1 MNRIKQIWEKGPD
14 NYILPFLWM
23 HGASD
28 EKKKRMVEVIYE
40 SGARAVCLE
49 ARPHPD
55 FVGSLWWHDV
65 EVILEEAKKK
75 DMKVWILDD
84 AHFPTGLEN
93 GAAEHAPEK
102 LKRICLTEQHM
113 DILGPVSDLYVKIEE
128 RLNCDPETGEF
139 IPEYYKEK
147 VVEVL
152 LGKTETR
159 ENKKIIITVF
169 TVLLIIFILVAG
181 IFIFVGMAFK
191 NSEPFKH
198 SIELIENNSEIMEY
212 IGNDY
217 KQTGMILGSIN
228 VSGDSTGNAS
238 IMYKIKGKN
247 GISRIYVKAEKE
259 NGIWIYQKILFYKE
273 LGSTDVIDLL
283 EEK

>member
-1 MNRIKQIWEKGPD
+1 MKTGLFFTIFFILWIGP
-14 NYILPFLWM
+14 IIA
-23 HGASD
+23 G
-28 EKKKRMVEVIYE
+28 VI
-40 SGARAVCLE
+40 V
-49 ARPHPD
+49 
-55 FVGSLWWHDV
+55 
-65 EVILEEAKKK
+65 AKKK
-75 DMKVWILDD
+75 NRSPHWFWLGIWPGIGLWVFIIMLILK
-84 AHFPTGLEN
+84 PLEICETCNKTIPN
-93 GAAEHAPEK
+93 GAKVCPYCGKETMMASK
-102 LKRICLTEQHM
+102 TTEE
-113 DILGPVSDLYVKIEE
+113 I
-128 RLNCDPETGEF
+128 
-139 IPEYYKEK
+139 
-147 VVEVL
+147 
-152 LGKTETR
+152 KTIKKK
-159 ENKKIIITVF
+159 ENKKIIITVL
-169 TVLLIIFILVAG
+169 TVLLIIFLLVEG
-181 IFIFVGMAFK
+181 IFIFVVMAFK

-273 LGSTDVIDLL
+273 FGSTDVIDLL

>member
-1 MNRIKQIWEKGPD
+1 MKTGLFFTIFFILWIGP
-14 NYILPFLWM
+14 IIA
-23 HGASD
+23 G
-28 EKKKRMVEVIYE
+28 VI
-40 SGARAVCLE
+40 
-49 ARPHPD
+49 
-55 FVGSLWWHDV
+55 
-65 EVILEEAKKK
+65 IAKKK
-75 DMKVWILDD
+75 NRSPHWFWLGIWPGIGLWVFIIMLILK
-84 AHFPTGLEN
+84 PLEICETCNKTIPN
-93 GAAEHAPEK
+93 GAKVCPYCGKETMMASK
-102 LKRICLTEQHM
+102 TTEE
-113 DILGPVSDLYVKIEE
+113 I
-128 RLNCDPETGEF
+128 
-139 IPEYYKEK
+139 
-147 VVEVL
+147 
-152 LGKTETR
+152 KTIKKK
-159 ENKKIIITVF
+159 ENKKIIITVL
-169 TVLLIIFILVAG
+169 TVLLIIFLLVEG
-181 IFIFVGMAFK
+181 IFIFVVMAFK

-273 LGSTDVIDLL
+273 FGSTDVIDLL

>member
-1 MNRIKQIWEKGPD
+1 MKTGLFFTIFFILWIGP
-14 NYILPFLWM
+14 IIA
-23 HGASD
+23 G
-28 EKKKRMVEVIYE
+28 VI
-40 SGARAVCLE
+40 
-49 ARPHPD
+49 
-55 FVGSLWWHDV
+55 
-65 EVILEEAKKK
+65 IAKKK
-75 DMKVWILDD
+75 NRSPHWFWLGIWPGIGLWVFIIMLILK
-84 AHFPTGLEN
+84 PLEICESCNKTIPN
-93 GAAEHAPEK
+93 GAKVCPYCGKETMLASK
-102 LKRICLTEQHM
+102 TTEE
-113 DILGPVSDLYVKIEE
+113 IK
-128 RLNCDPETGEF
+128 
-139 IPEYYKEK
+139 K
-147 VVEVL
+147 
-152 LGKTETR
+152 R

-181 IFIFVGMAFK
+181 IFIFVWMAFK

>member
-1 MNRIKQIWEKGPD
+1 MKTGLFFTIFFILWIGP
-14 NYILPFLWM
+14 IIA
-23 HGASD
+23 G
-28 EKKKRMVEVIYE
+28 VI
-40 SGARAVCLE
+40 V
-49 ARPHPD
+49 
-55 FVGSLWWHDV
+55 
-65 EVILEEAKKK
+65 AKKK
-75 DMKVWILDD
+75 NRSPHWFWLGIWPGIGLWVFIIMLILK
-84 AHFPTGLEN
+84 PLEICETCNKTIPN
-93 GAAEHAPEK
+93 GAKVCPYCGKETMMASK
-102 LKRICLTEQHM
+102 TTEE
-113 DILGPVSDLYVKIEE
+113 IK
-128 RLNCDPETGEF
+128 
-139 IPEYYKEK
+139 K
-147 VVEVL
+147 
-152 LGKTETR
+152 R

-273 LGSTDVIDLL
+273 FGSTDVIDLL
-283 EEK
+283 EEN

>member
-1 MNRIKQIWEKGPD
+1 MKTGLFFTIFFILWIGP
-14 NYILPFLWM
+14 IIA
-23 HGASD
+23 G
-28 EKKKRMVEVIYE
+28 VI
-40 SGARAVCLE
+40 V
-49 ARPHPD
+49 
-55 FVGSLWWHDV
+55 
-65 EVILEEAKKK
+65 AKKK
-75 DMKVWILDD
+75 NRSPHWFWLGIWPGIGLWVFIIMLILK
-84 AHFPTGLEN
+84 PLEICETCNKTIPN
-93 GAAEHAPEK
+93 GAKVCPYCGKETMLASK
-102 LKRICLTEQHM
+102 TTEE
-113 DILGPVSDLYVKIEE
+113 IKKI
-128 RLNCDPETGEF
+128 
-139 IPEYYKEK
+139 KK
-147 VVEVL
+147 
-152 LGKTETR
+152 R

>member
-1 MNRIKQIWEKGPD
+1 MKTGLFFTIFFILWIGP
-14 NYILPFLWM
+14 IIA
-23 HGASD
+23 G
-28 EKKKRMVEVIYE
+28 VI
-40 SGARAVCLE
+40 V
-49 ARPHPD
+49 
-55 FVGSLWWHDV
+55 
-65 EVILEEAKKK
+65 AKKK
-75 DMKVWILDD
+75 NRSPHWFWLGIWPGIGLWVFIIMLILKPLEICESCNKTIPNEAKVCPYCGKETML
-84 AHFPTGLEN
+84 ASKT
-93 GAAEHAPEK
+93 
-102 LKRICLTEQHM
+102 TEE
-113 DILGPVSDLYVKIEE
+113 IK
-128 RLNCDPETGEF
+128 
-139 IPEYYKEK
+139 K
-147 VVEVL
+147 
-152 LGKTETR
+152 R

-169 TVLLIIFILVAG
+169 IVLLIIFILVAG

-198 SIELIENNSEIMEY
+198 SIKLIENNSEIMEY

-228 VSGDSTGNAS
+228 VSGNSTGNAS

>member
-1 MNRIKQIWEKGPD
+1 MKTGLFFTIFFILWIGP
-14 NYILPFLWM
+14 IIA
-23 HGASD
+23 G
-28 EKKKRMVEVIYE
+28 VI
-40 SGARAVCLE
+40 V
-49 ARPHPD
+49 
-55 FVGSLWWHDV
+55 
-65 EVILEEAKKK
+65 AKKK
-75 DMKVWILDD
+75 NRSPHWFWLGIWPGIGLWVFIIMLILK
-84 AHFPTGLEN
+84 PLEICESCNKTIPN
-93 GAAEHAPEK
+93 GAKVCPYCGKETMLASK
-102 LKRICLTEQHM
+102 TTEE
-113 DILGPVSDLYVKIEE
+113 IKKI
-128 RLNCDPETGEF
+128 
-139 IPEYYKEK
+139 KK
-147 VVEVL
+147 
-152 LGKTETR
+152 R
-159 ENKKIIITVF
+159 ENKKIIIITVF
-169 TVLLIIFILVAG
+169 TVLLIIFIFVAD
-181 IFIFVGMAFK
+181 IFIFVGMSFK

>member
-1 MNRIKQIWEKGPD
+1 MKTGLFFTIFFILWIGP
-14 NYILPFLWM
+14 IIA
-23 HGASD
+23 G
-28 EKKKRMVEVIYE
+28 VI
-40 SGARAVCLE
+40 V
-49 ARPHPD
+49 
-55 FVGSLWWHDV
+55 
-65 EVILEEAKKK
+65 AKKK
-75 DMKVWILDD
+75 NRSPHWFWLGIWPGIGLWVFIIMLILK
-84 AHFPTGLEN
+84 PLEICESCNKTIPN
-93 GAAEHAPEK
+93 GAKVCPYCGKETMLASK
-102 LKRICLTEQHM
+102 TTEE
-113 DILGPVSDLYVKIEE
+113 I
-128 RLNCDPETGEF
+128 
-139 IPEYYKEK
+139 
-147 VVEVL
+147 
-152 LGKTETR
+152 KTIKKR

-181 IFIFVGMAFK
+181 IFIFVGIAFK

-273 LGSTDVIDLL
+273 FGSTDVIDLL

>member
-1 MNRIKQIWEKGPD
+1 MKTGLFFTIFFILWIGP
-14 NYILPFLWM
+14 IIA
-23 HGASD
+23 G
-28 EKKKRMVEVIYE
+28 V
-40 SGARAVCLE
+40 
-49 ARPHPD
+49 
-55 FVGSLWWHDV
+55 FV
-65 EVILEEAKKK
+65 AKKK
-75 DMKVWILDD
+75 NRSPHWFWLGIWPGIGLWVFIIMLILK
-84 AHFPTGLEN
+84 PLEICESCNKTIPN
-93 GAAEHAPEK
+93 GAKVCPYCGKETMLASK
-102 LKRICLTEQHM
+102 TTEEM
-113 DILGPVSDLYVKIEE
+113 
-128 RLNCDPETGEF
+128 
-139 IPEYYKEK
+139 
-147 VVEVL
+147 
-152 LGKTETR
+152 KTIKKK
-159 ENKKIIITVF
+159 ENKKIIITVLI
-169 TVLLIIFILVAG
+169 VLLIIFILVAG
-181 IFIFVGMAFK
+181 IFIFVVMAFK

-273 LGSTDVIDLL
+273 IGSTDVIDLL

>member
-1 MNRIKQIWEKGPD
+1 MKTGLFFTIFFILWIGP
-14 NYILPFLWM
+14 IIA
-23 HGASD
+23 G
-28 EKKKRMVEVIYE
+28 VI
-40 SGARAVCLE
+40 V
-49 ARPHPD
+49 
-55 FVGSLWWHDV
+55 
-65 EVILEEAKKK
+65 AKKK
-75 DMKVWILDD
+75 NRSPHWFWLGIWPGIGLWVFIIMLILK
-84 AHFPTGLEN
+84 PLEICESCNKTIPN
-93 GAAEHAPEK
+93 GAKVCPYCGKETMLASK
-102 LKRICLTEQHM
+102 TTEE
-113 DILGPVSDLYVKIEE
+113 IKKI
-128 RLNCDPETGEF
+128 
-139 IPEYYKEK
+139 KK
-147 VVEVL
+147 
-152 LGKTETR
+152 R

-181 IFIFVGMAFK
+181 IFIFVGIAFK

-198 SIELIENNSEIMEY
+198 SIELIENNLEIMEY

-259 NGIWIYQKILFYKE
+259 NGIWIYQKILFYKK

>member
-1 MNRIKQIWEKGPD
+1 MKTGLFFTIFFILWIGPT
-14 NYILPFLWM
+14 IA
-23 HGASD
+23 G
-28 EKKKRMVEVIYE
+28 VI
-40 SGARAVCLE
+40 V
-49 ARPHPD
+49 
-55 FVGSLWWHDV
+55 
-65 EVILEEAKKK
+65 AKKK
-75 DMKVWILDD
+75 NRSPHWFWLGIWPGIGLWVFIIMLILKS
-84 AHFPTGLEN
+84 LEICESCNKTIPN
-93 GAAEHAPEK
+93 GAKVCPYCGKETMLASK
-102 LKRICLTEQHM
+102 T
-113 DILGPVSDLYVKIEE
+113 IEE
-128 RLNCDPETGEF
+128 IET
-139 IPEYYKEK
+139 IKK
-147 VVEVL
+147 
-152 LGKTETR
+152 R

-169 TVLLIIFILVAG
+169 AVLLIIFIFVAG
-181 IFIFVGMAFK
+181 IFIFVGMSFK

-217 KQTGMILGSIN
+217 KQIGMILGSIN

-273 LGSTDVIDLL
+273 IGSTDVIDLL

>member
-1 MNRIKQIWEKGPD
+1 MKTGLFFTIFFILWIGP
-14 NYILPFLWM
+14 IIA
-23 HGASD
+23 G
-28 EKKKRMVEVIYE
+28 VI
-40 SGARAVCLE
+40 V
-49 ARPHPD
+49 
-55 FVGSLWWHDV
+55 
-65 EVILEEAKKK
+65 AKKK
-75 DMKVWILDD
+75 NRSPHWFWLGIW
-84 AHFPTGLEN
+84 PGIGLWVFIIMLIFKPLEICESCNKTIPN
-93 GAAEHAPEK
+93 GAKVCPYCGKETMLASK
-102 LKRICLTEQHM
+102 TTEE
-113 DILGPVSDLYVKIEE
+113 IKKI
-128 RLNCDPETGEF
+128 
-139 IPEYYKEK
+139 KK
-147 VVEVL
+147 
-152 LGKTETR
+152 R
-159 ENKKIIITVF
+159 ENKKIIITVL
-169 TVLLIIFILVAG
+169 TVLLIIFLLVEG
-181 IFIFVGMAFK
+181 VFIFVVMAFK

>member
-1 MNRIKQIWEKGPD
+1 MKTGLFFTIFFILWIGP
-14 NYILPFLWM
+14 IIA
-23 HGASD
+23 G
-28 EKKKRMVEVIYE
+28 VI
-40 SGARAVCLE
+40 V
-49 ARPHPD
+49 
-55 FVGSLWWHDV
+55 
-65 EVILEEAKKK
+65 AKKK
-75 DMKVWILDD
+75 NRSPHWFWLGIW
-84 AHFPTGLEN
+84 PGIGLWVFIIMLIFKPLEICESCNKTIPN
-93 GAAEHAPEK
+93 GAKVCPYCGKETMLASK
-102 LKRICLTEQHM
+102 TTEE
-113 DILGPVSDLYVKIEE
+113 IKKI
-128 RLNCDPETGEF
+128 
-139 IPEYYKEK
+139 KK
-147 VVEVL
+147 
-152 LGKTETR
+152 K
-159 ENKKIIITVF
+159 ENKKIIITVL
-169 TVLLIIFILVAG
+169 TVLLIIFLLVEG
-181 IFIFVGMAFK
+181 IFIFVVMAFK

-273 LGSTDVIDLL
+273 FGSTDVIDLL

>member
-1 MNRIKQIWEKGPD
+1 MKTGLFFTIFFILWIGP
-14 NYILPFLWM
+14 IIA
-23 HGASD
+23 G
-28 EKKKRMVEVIYE
+28 VI
-40 SGARAVCLE
+40 V
-49 ARPHPD
+49 
-55 FVGSLWWHDV
+55 
-65 EVILEEAKKK
+65 AKKK
-75 DMKVWILDD
+75 NRSPHWFWLGIWPGIGLWVFIIMLILK
-84 AHFPTGLEN
+84 PLEICESCNKTIPN
-93 GAAEHAPEK
+93 GAKVCPYCGKETMLASK
-102 LKRICLTEQHM
+102 TTEE
-113 DILGPVSDLYVKIEE
+113 IK
-128 RLNCDPETGEF
+128 
-139 IPEYYKEK
+139 K
-147 VVEVL
+147 
-152 LGKTETR
+152 R

>member
-1 MNRIKQIWEKGPD
+1 MKTGLFFTIFFILWIGP
-14 NYILPFLWM
+14 IIA
-23 HGASD
+23 G
-28 EKKKRMVEVIYE
+28 VI
-40 SGARAVCLE
+40 V
-49 ARPHPD
+49 
-55 FVGSLWWHDV
+55 
-65 EVILEEAKKK
+65 AKKK
-75 DMKVWILDD
+75 NRSPHWFWLGIWPGIGLWVFIIMLILK
-84 AHFPTGLEN
+84 PLEICETCNKTIPN
-93 GAAEHAPEK
+93 GAKVCPYCGKETMLASK
-102 LKRICLTEQHM
+102 TTEE
-113 DILGPVSDLYVKIEE
+113 IKKI
-128 RLNCDPETGEF
+128 
-139 IPEYYKEK
+139 KK
-147 VVEVL
+147 
-152 LGKTETR
+152 R

-273 LGSTDVIDLL
+273 FGSTDVIDLL

>member
-1 MNRIKQIWEKGPD
+1 MKTGLFFTIFFILWIGP
-14 NYILPFLWM
+14 IIA
-23 HGASD
+23 G
-28 EKKKRMVEVIYE
+28 VI
-40 SGARAVCLE
+40 V
-49 ARPHPD
+49 
-55 FVGSLWWHDV
+55 
-65 EVILEEAKKK
+65 AKKK
-75 DMKVWILDD
+75 NRSPHWFWLGIWPGIGLWVFIIMLILK
-84 AHFPTGLEN
+84 PLEICESCNKTIPN
-93 GAAEHAPEK
+93 GAKVCPYCGKETMLASK
-102 LKRICLTEQHM
+102 TTEE
-113 DILGPVSDLYVKIEE
+113 I
-128 RLNCDPETGEF
+128 
-139 IPEYYKEK
+139 
-147 VVEVL
+147 
-152 LGKTETR
+152 KTIKKR

-217 KQTGMILGSIN
+217 KQIGMILGSIN

-273 LGSTDVIDLL
+273 FGSTDVIDLL
-283 EEK
+283 EEN

>member
-1 MNRIKQIWEKGPD
+1 MKTGLFFTIFFILWIGP
-14 NYILPFLWM
+14 IIA
-23 HGASD
+23 G
-28 EKKKRMVEVIYE
+28 VI
-40 SGARAVCLE
+40 V
-49 ARPHPD
+49 
-55 FVGSLWWHDV
+55 
-65 EVILEEAKKK
+65 AKKK
-75 DMKVWILDD
+75 NRSPHWFWLGIWPGIGLWGFIIMLILK
-84 AHFPTGLEN
+84 PLEICESCNKTIPN
-93 GAAEHAPEK
+93 GAKVCPYCGKETMMASK
-102 LKRICLTEQHM
+102 TTEE
-113 DILGPVSDLYVKIEE
+113 I
-128 RLNCDPETGEF
+128 
-139 IPEYYKEK
+139 
-147 VVEVL
+147 
-152 LGKTETR
+152 KTIKKK
-159 ENKKIIITVF
+159 ENKKIIITVL
-169 TVLLIIFILVAG
+169 TVLLIIFLLVEG
-181 IFIFVGMAFK
+181 IFIFVVMAFK

-259 NGIWIYQKILFYKE
+259 NGIWIYQKILFYKK

>member
-1 MNRIKQIWEKGPD
+1 MKIGLFFTIFFILWIGP
-14 NYILPFLWM
+14 IIA
-23 HGASD
+23 G
-28 EKKKRMVEVIYE
+28 VI
-40 SGARAVCLE
+40 V
-49 ARPHPD
+49 
-55 FVGSLWWHDV
+55 
-65 EVILEEAKKK
+65 AKKK
-75 DMKVWILDD
+75 NRSPHWFWLGIWPGIGLWVFIIMLILKS
-84 AHFPTGLEN
+84 LEICESCNKAIPN
-93 GAAEHAPEK
+93 GAKVCPYCGKETMLASK
-102 LKRICLTEQHM
+102 TTEE
-113 DILGPVSDLYVKIEE
+113 I
-128 RLNCDPETGEF
+128 
-139 IPEYYKEK
+139 
-147 VVEVL
+147 
-152 LGKTETR
+152 KTIKKR

-169 TVLLIIFILVAG
+169 IVLLIIFILVAG

-212 IGNDY
+212 IGNNY
-217 KQTGMILGSIN
+217 RQTGMILGSIN
-228 VSGDSTGNAS
+228 VSGNSTGNAS

>member
-1 MNRIKQIWEKGPD
+1 MKTGLFFTIFFILWIGP
-14 NYILPFLWM
+14 IIA
-23 HGASD
+23 G
-28 EKKKRMVEVIYE
+28 VI
-40 SGARAVCLE
+40 V
-49 ARPHPD
+49 
-55 FVGSLWWHDV
+55 
-65 EVILEEAKKK
+65 AKKK
-75 DMKVWILDD
+75 NRSPHWFWLGIWPGIGLWVFIIMLILK
-84 AHFPTGLEN
+84 PLEICESCNKTIPN
-93 GAAEHAPEK
+93 GAKVCPYCGKETMLASK
-102 LKRICLTEQHM
+102 TTEE
-113 DILGPVSDLYVKIEE
+113 IKKI
-128 RLNCDPETGEF
+128 
-139 IPEYYKEK
+139 KK
-147 VVEVL
+147 
-152 LGKTETR
+152 R

-169 TVLLIIFILVAG
+169 TVLLI

>member
-1 MNRIKQIWEKGPD
+1 MKTGLFFTIFFILWIGP
-14 NYILPFLWM
+14 IIA
-23 HGASD
+23 G
-28 EKKKRMVEVIYE
+28 VI
-40 SGARAVCLE
+40 V
-49 ARPHPD
+49 
-55 FVGSLWWHDV
+55 
-65 EVILEEAKKK
+65 AKKK
-75 DMKVWILDD
+75 NRSPHWFWLGIW
-84 AHFPTGLEN
+84 PGIGLWVFIIMLIFKPLEICESCNKTIPN
-93 GAAEHAPEK
+93 GAKVCPYCGKETMLASK
-102 LKRICLTEQHM
+102 TTEE
-113 DILGPVSDLYVKIEE
+113 IK
-128 RLNCDPETGEF
+128 
-139 IPEYYKEK
+139 K
-147 VVEVL
+147 
-152 LGKTETR
+152 R

>member
-1 MNRIKQIWEKGPD
+1 MKTGLFFTIFFILWIGP
-14 NYILPFLWM
+14 IIA
-23 HGASD
+23 G
-28 EKKKRMVEVIYE
+28 VI
-40 SGARAVCLE
+40 V
-49 ARPHPD
+49 
-55 FVGSLWWHDV
+55 
-65 EVILEEAKKK
+65 AKKK
-75 DMKVWILDD
+75 NRSPHWFWLGIWPGIGLWVFIIMLILKS
-84 AHFPTGLEN
+84 LEVCESCNKTIPN
-93 GAAEHAPEK
+93 GAKVCPYCGKETMLASK
-102 LKRICLTEQHM
+102 TTEE
-113 DILGPVSDLYVKIEE
+113 I
-128 RLNCDPETGEF
+128 
-139 IPEYYKEK
+139 
-147 VVEVL
+147 
-152 LGKTETR
+152 KTIKKR

-181 IFIFVGMAFK
+181 IFIFVGIAFK

-273 LGSTDVIDLL
+273 FGSTDVIDLL
-283 EEK
+283 EEN

>member
-1 MNRIKQIWEKGPD
+1 MKTGLFFTIFFILWIGP
-14 NYILPFLWM
+14 IIA
-23 HGASD
+23 G
-28 EKKKRMVEVIYE
+28 VI
-40 SGARAVCLE
+40 V
-49 ARPHPD
+49 
-55 FVGSLWWHDV
+55 
-65 EVILEEAKKK
+65 AKKK
-75 DMKVWILDD
+75 NRSPHWFWLGIW
-84 AHFPTGLEN
+84 PGIGLWVFIIMLIFKPLEICESCNKTIPN
-93 GAAEHAPEK
+93 GAKVCPYCGKETMMASK
-102 LKRICLTEQHM
+102 TTEE
-113 DILGPVSDLYVKIEE
+113 IK
-128 RLNCDPETGEF
+128 
-139 IPEYYKEK
+139 K
-147 VVEVL
+147 
-152 LGKTETR
+152 R

-169 TVLLIIFILVAG
+169 TVLLIIFI
-181 IFIFVGMAFK
+181 FVVMAFK

-273 LGSTDVIDLL
+273 FASTDVIDLL
-283 EEK
+283 EEN